1 MDEKLK
7 DLLLKAKSPEDAVRI
22 ATKYGYTTEIKKN
35 KELIE
40 DELIS
45 VSGGRTE
52 ETVTRASYS
61 VVVRN
66 KDTGE
71 ILYVMKY

>member
-7 DLLLKAKSPEDAVRI
+7 DLLLKAKSPEDVVRI

>member
-1 MDEKLK
+1 MDENLK

-22 ATKYGYTTEIKKN
+22 ATKYGYVTEIKKN
-35 KELIE
+35 KELSE
-40 DELIS
+40 DELLS
-45 VSGGRTE
+45 VSGGKTE
-52 ETVTRASYS
+52 KTVTRASYS
-61 VVVRN
+61 VVVRS

>member
-22 ATKYGYTTEIKKN
+22 AAKYGYATEIKKN
-35 KELIE
+35 KELSE
-40 DELIS
+40 DDLS
-45 VSGGRTE
+45 DVSGGKTE
-52 ETVTRASYS
+52 ETVTRVSYS

-71 ILYVMKY
+71 ILYVMEY